1 MWDPGTA
8 MLAVSVVAGAAL
20 ALPPVARRVGG
31 VCAVFGL
38 LGVIQG
44 RTWAPT
50 VLALGATAW
59 LVGHWS
65 FAVRNDARYRA
76 RLARALF
83 DQTPLRWTLPQFHAW
98 RRAARKR

>member
-8 MLAVSVVAGAAL
+8 VLAVSIVVGASL

-31 VCAVFGL
+31 VCAVLGL
-38 LGVIQG
+38 LGVGQG

-50 VLALGATAW
+50 VLALGVAAW

-65 FAVRNDARYRA
+65 FAVRNDARYRS
-76 RLARALF
+76 RLARSLF
-83 DQTPLRWTLPQFHAW
+83 DGTPLRWTLPQFHTW
-98 RRAARKR
+98 RRGARER